1 MNKRTGSLNCSTYAS
16 DAIFDLFCIHVR
28 ALYRVPIN
36 SNFFT
41 LVIVAILLN
50 SECEQSTM
58 LT

>member
-1 MNKRTGSLNCSTYAS
+1 MNKRTGSLNCTMYAS
-16 DAIFDLFCIHVR
+16 DAIVDLFCIYVR

-41 LVIVAILLN
+41 VLIVAILLN
-50 SECEQSTM
+50 FCEQSTM